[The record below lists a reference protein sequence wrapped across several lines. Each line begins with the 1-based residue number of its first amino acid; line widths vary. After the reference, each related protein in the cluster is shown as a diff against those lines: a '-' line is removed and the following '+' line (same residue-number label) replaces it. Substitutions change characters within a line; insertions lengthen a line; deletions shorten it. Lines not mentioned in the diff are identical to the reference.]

1 LFYGYA
7 VISAAKVTTTPRFRA
22 DPGGHFFLFG
32 PRGTGKSTW
41 LRATFP
47 GATWIDL
54 LDPEEE
60 RTFGT
65 RPEVLRQRV
74 EAATRPGIV
83 VIDEVQRAPSV
94 LTVVHQMIEEKRRGR
109 RFVLT
114 GSSARK
120 LRRTGV
126 DLLGGR
132 ALVTTMHPFL
142 AAELA
147 EHFDLERAL
156 QLGLV
161 PGVLGADDPA
171 KALRAYVALY
181 LREEVRAEGLVRNLD
196 AFGRFLEATSF
207 SHAAPLNLAN
217 VARDCGVSRTTVE
230 GYFEILEDLLLAWR
244 LPAFQRRARRQLAS
258 HPKLYWFDA
267 GVFRSIRPSGPL
279 DRPEEIAG
287 AALEGL
293 VAQHLRAW
301 IEYGELDAKL
311 FFWRTKS
318 GSEVD
323 FVIYGRDA
331 FHAIEV
337 QNRARVDAVHLRAL
351 RAFGED
357 YPEARRVL
365 AYRGRN
371 RLVIDGI
378 TCIPCDELLRS
389 IVPGQE
395 LPG

>member
-1 LFYGYA
+1 M
-7 VISAAKVTTTPRFRA
+7 TTLPRFRS
-22 DPGGHFFLFG
+22 DPGAHFFLFG

-47 GATWIDL
+47 DATWIDL

-60 RTFGT
+60 RTLSS
-65 RPEVLRQRV
+65 RPESLRQRV
-74 EAATRPGIV
+74 EAAKSPRAV
-83 VIDEVQRAPSV
+83 VVVDEVQRAPAV

-120 LRRTGV
+120 LRRTAV

-132 ALVTTMHPFL
+132 ALVTSMHPFL
-142 AAELA
+142 AAELGSR
-147 EHFDLERAL
+147 FDLGRAL
-156 QLGLV
+156 RLGLV
-161 PGVLGADDPA
+161 PGILGADDPE

-181 LREEVRAEGLVRNLD
+181 VREEVRAEGLVRSLGS
-196 AFGRFLEATSF
+196 FGRFIEATSF
-207 SHAAPLNLAN
+207 SHGAPLNLAN
-217 VARDCGVSRTTVE
+217 VARDCQVSRTTVE
-230 GYFEILEDLLLAWR
+230 GYLEILEDLLLAFR
-244 LPAFQRRARRQLAS
+244 LPPFHRRARRQLTS

-301 IEYGELDAKL
+301 IEYGDVDAGL
-311 FFWRTKS
+311 WFWRTRS
-318 GSEVD
+318 GTEVD

-331 FHAIEV
+331 FVAIEV
-337 QNRARVDAVHLRAL
+337 QNRARVDATHLGAL

-357 YPEARRVL
+357 YPEAKRVL
-365 AYRGRN
+365 AYRGSK
-371 RLVIDGI
+371 RLSIDGVL
-378 TCIPCDELLRS
+378 CLPCEELLAG
-389 IVPGQE
+389 IVPGRD
-395 LPG
+395 LPT